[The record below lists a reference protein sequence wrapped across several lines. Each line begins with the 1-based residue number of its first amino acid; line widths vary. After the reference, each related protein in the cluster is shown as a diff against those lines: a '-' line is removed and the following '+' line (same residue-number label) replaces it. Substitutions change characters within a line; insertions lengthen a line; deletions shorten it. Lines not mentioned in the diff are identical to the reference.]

1 MFRTEF
7 SHYQRKVKPFFSPNG
22 IFIIKCVNEWIHRA
36 DRQHFIRGQVQ
47 TCTVS
52 SSFSSMAPSIYSL
65 CNINSVS
72 FSFHSRWVISLSVDT
87 GNQGNP
93 ARLIVA
99 DIIWQNPCTPVET
112 QRQGEKRRASDY
124 KAVTTNQQ
132 GISKWEI
139 TFSLT
144 KSFFATEKQSGVS
157 SSSINTVCISFSKTK
172 NQFWQPGIKKV
183 LPVDLTVHYKCHDL
197 T

>member
-1 MFRTEF
+1 MNEYTGLIDSTLSEDRFKLALLVPAFPAWPHPST
-7 SHYQRKVKPFFSPNG
+7 PFATS
-22 IFIIKCVNEWIHRA
+22 
-36 DRQHFIRGQVQ
+36 
-47 TCTVS
+47 
-52 SSFSSMAPSIYSL
+52 
-65 CNINSVS
+65 NSVS

-93 ARLIVA
+93 AWLIVA